1 MSTIPAPQHESDKI
15 PVRIDPALRDL
26 VPQFLANRQRDIE
39 TLRQALDVENFTVAQ
54 TLGHR
59 MKGDG
64 GGYGFDAI
72 SEIGAVLESAAAR
85 HDRASIDRQIEKLAD
100 YMARVEITFEE

>member
-1 MSTIPAPQHESDKI
+1 MSAMPMPLHESDKI

-26 VPQFLANRQRDIE
+26 IPQFLANRQRDLA
-39 TLRQALDVENFTVAQ
+39 TLRQALDGENFTMVQ

-85 HDRASIDRQIEKLAD
+85 HDRASVGRQIEKLAD
-100 YMARVEITFEE
+100 YLARVEITFEE